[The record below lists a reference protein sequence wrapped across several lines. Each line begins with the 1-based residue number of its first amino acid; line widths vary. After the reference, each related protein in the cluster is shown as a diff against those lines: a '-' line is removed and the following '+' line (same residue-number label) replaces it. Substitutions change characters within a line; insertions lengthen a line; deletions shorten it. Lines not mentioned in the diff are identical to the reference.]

1 MMKYCENCQRVFEET
16 QRCPE
21 CGKQGSREV
30 QPNDSCFLVSV
41 GQIWAD
47 MILDVF
53 KRNDIPFL
61 KQGRM
66 GAGMAMITGIPL
78 ETYSIFVPYA
88 YYDKAREIADSIF
101 PEDGAETPDE
111 EEFEFDP
118 SQEHEEEEP

>member
-1 MMKYCENCQRVFEET
+1 MMKYCEKCQRVFDEA

-21 CGKQGSREV
+21 CGKPGDREAAAS
-30 QPNDSCFLVSV
+30 DSCFLLST

-53 KRNDIPFL
+53 KQNDIPFL

-78 ETYSIFVPYA
+78 ETYSIFVPFS
-88 YYDKAREIADSIF
+88 YYDQAREIADSIV
-101 PEDGAETPDE
+101 PEDGLETPDDQ
-111 EEFEFDP
+111 EFDFDP
-118 SQEHEEEEP
+118 SMEHEEEEP